1 VRTGESDHGISGGAA
16 CLFVGFDSR
25 TAHLTVN
32 KQREETKVRNDV
44 VATMVAKI
52 QFMADN
58 GCGTAREL
66 AEGKVQWHLST
77 RSITAVEAAAILRS
91 FPA

>member
-1 VRTGESDHGISGGAA
+1 
-16 CLFVGFDSR
+16 
-25 TAHLTVN
+25 
-32 KQREETKVRNDV
+32 VRNDA
-44 VATMVAKI
+44 VATIVAKI
-52 QFMADN
+52 QFMADT